1 MSIRPHFPLHQNFL
15 DPQSIKDKDGKIK
28 PYGPIRFKQIVQ
40 ERYLISK
47 NINTSYND
55 TGKITPTE
63 RRYLLEF
70 MAEEAEKTKKYIEE
84 KRQQSKQ
91 TKTR

>member
-1 MSIRPHFPLHQNFL
+1 MNFL

-28 PYGPIRFKQIVQ
+28 PYGPVRFKQIVQ

-55 TGKITPTE
+55 VGKMSPTE
-63 RRYLLEF
+63 RRYILEF
-70 MAEEAEKTKKYIEE
+70 MSEEMEKTKKMIEE
-84 KRQQSKQ
+84 KKQQAK
-91 TKTR
+91 KKK